1 MSDIKTILG
10 PMRIPFLILTPVC
23 VTLGLGV
30 AVWSTGNINFFHFIL
45 ALIGAILA
53 HISVNTLNEYV
64 DFKSGLDFKTTSTL
78 FSGGSGILPA
88 RPEKA
93 HFVLV
98 IGLAASV
105 FTMLIGLYFLCTT
118 GLSLLP
124 IGVAGLLII
133 FTYTI
138 WLNRNPVLCLI
149 APGLGFG
156 PLMVMGTGFVLA
168 GRYTWSAFFASLA
181 PFFLVSNLLLINQFP
196 DVEADRSVG
205 RRNISIVAGR
215 QTSVFIYI
223 IFLLAAYLSIVIS
236 TYLGYLPLY
245 ALLGIG
251 SVIIAVPTAI
261 GILRNANDT
270 NRLLPFM
277 GLNVLITL
285 VTPLLVSIGL
295 LIG

>member
-1 MSDIKTILG
+1 
-10 PMRIPFLILTPVC
+10 MRIPFLILTPVC